1 MMIYHLKNVLKRDN
15 PFTVYHFNIQLLAF
29 DMFKVSNN
37 IVPTIVVDLS
47 IRSHYTD
54 NLRSKSKI
62 LFQVCIFFI
71 MVKILYSITIP
82 LSGIFFRIT
91 SKILKLWTYSKV
103 FPGRKSLRTV
113 DHTPKLVTRPFD
125 IQNINCIFDQCSL

>member
-1 MMIYHLKNVLKRDN
+1 MMIYHLKNVFKRDN
-15 PFTVYHFNIQLLAF
+15 SFTAYHFNIQSLAF

-47 IRSHYTD
+47 IRSYYTD

-82 LSGIFFRIT
+82 LSGIFFQLT
-91 SKILKLWTYSKV
+91 SKILKLWTYSQV

-113 DHTPKLVTRPFD
+113 HHTPKLVTRTVD

>member
-29 DMFKVSNN
+29 DMFNVSNN
-37 IVPTIVVDLS
+37 IVPTIVLDLS

-54 NLRSKSKI
+54 NFRSKSKI

-91 SKILKLWTYSKV
+91 SKILKLWTYSQV

-113 DHTPKLVTRPFD
+113 DHTPKLVTRPVD